1 MKSVVKTLMV
11 LILSATLAGGTL
23 AQDRGRDQGKGKSP
37 EVPVERDKRK
47 GGDDRRGGGGGGGG
61 GGDKKGGDDRNRRGG
76 KP

>member
-1 MKSVVKTLMV
+1 MKALVKTLMV

-23 AQDRGRDQGKGKSP
+23 AQGRDRDQGKGKSP

-47 GGDDRRGGGGGGGG
+47 GGDDRRGGGGGGG
-61 GGDKKGGDDRNRRGG
+61 DKRGGDDRGRRGG